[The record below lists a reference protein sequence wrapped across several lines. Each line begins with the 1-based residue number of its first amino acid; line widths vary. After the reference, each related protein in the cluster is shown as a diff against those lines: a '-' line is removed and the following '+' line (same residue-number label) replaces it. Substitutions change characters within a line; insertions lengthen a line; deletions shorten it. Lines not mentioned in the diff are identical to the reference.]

1 MRLLTL
7 TITEV
12 QEVIDKME
20 KESKALKKELF
31 QLAWFMRGSLSFTE
45 AFMLDI
51 QDREII
57 SKIIEE
63 NLDLTEKTKLPFF

>member
-1 MRLLTL
+1 LTL

-31 QLAWFMRGSLSFTE
+31 ELAWYMRGGLSITE
-45 AFMLDI
+45 SYMLDV
-51 QDREII
+51 QDREIMSSI
-57 SKIIEE
+57 VKEHMEI
-63 NLDLTEKTKLPFF
+63 TEKTKLPFF

>member
-1 MRLLTL
+1 MTL

-31 QLAWFMRGSLSFTE
+31 ELAWYMRGGLSFSE
-45 AFMLDI
+45 AYMLDV
-51 QDREII
+51 QDREILSSII
-57 SKIIEE
+57 SEH
-63 NLDLTEKTKLPFF
+63 LDVTKETKMPFF